1 MGLEVAQKRPFN
13 CRFSDSYLHVGRP
26 ARDVDGKLNS
36 SVRRLRLD
44 LKQRADFSGWTFL
57 QAL

>member
-1 MGLEVAQKRPFN
+1 MAQNRPFN